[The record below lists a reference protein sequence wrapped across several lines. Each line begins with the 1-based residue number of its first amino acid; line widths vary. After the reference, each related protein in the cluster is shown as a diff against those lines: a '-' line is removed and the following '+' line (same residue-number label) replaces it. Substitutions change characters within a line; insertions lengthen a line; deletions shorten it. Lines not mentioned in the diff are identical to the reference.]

1 MKIKKSDLK
10 KIIIEEMKKAK
21 KTTDLAI
28 DNDNT
33 SDVKAQEDSWAGGQN
48 VHWDKDH
55 TDDLIESFSA
65 EDLRTFV
72 LDELRKTK

>member
-1 MKIKKSDLK
+1 MKIKKSELK

-21 KTTDLAI
+21 KTTDIAI
-28 DNDNT
+28 SHDNT
-33 SDVKAQEDSWAGGQN
+33 EDVKAQEDAWAGGTN

-55 TDDLIESFSA
+55 TSDLIESFTA

-72 LDELRKTK
+72 LSELRKTK

>member
-10 KIIIEEMKKAK
+10 KIIIEEMKKA
-21 KTTDLAI
+21 TDLAI
-28 DNDNT
+28 AHDDT

-55 TDDLIESFSA
+55 TSDLIEAFSA
-65 EDLRTFV
+65 IKLKNFV
-72 LDELRKTK
+72 LSELKK